1 MGVLLLSCPSCTSDH
16 QVSPWGAARTPPL
29 GAYVAPPDL
38 DAHLR
43 AIDVEAAELEL
54 ELEVELR
61 GALPRGGGEVVL
73 RGYAGTDALGRR
85 TSAVRAATPRGVVM
99 AAGPL
104 DSGRVERTQATRLVP
119 SLVPGA
125 APDAAELK
133 LGVFRSGTDIN
144 RDGAPDVVLS
154 NEAGDLEIWAVQ
166 PFGAARYTVE
176 LAVPPRFALDID
188 QDGILEL
195 AGRVPVKTGDPIAPE
210 LVDVAGFDG
219 GRYTH
224 RGSAA
229 RAFHAARAG
238 VDDAARAGADNRDHD
253 AARAGADNRGRD
265 AARAGTDD
273 RGRDGERQE
282 PPKDDAARLRRALE
296 RAWHALLAG
305 RPAKETLAALDREP
319 VPPDLQR
326 AFAAHRARVAS
337 AAAPDPA
344 SAPAREGPRRPG
356 DKPTRPQ
363 GASETPD
370 RR

>member
-1 MGVLLLSCPSCTSDH
+1 MGVLLSSCPSCASDH
-16 QVSPWGAARTPPL
+16 QVSPWGAARMPPL

-43 AIDVEAAELEL
+43 AIDVEAAELGI

-61 GALPRGGGEVVL
+61 GELPRGGGEVVL

-85 TSAVRAATPRGVVM
+85 TSAVRAATPRGVIM

-104 DSGRVERTQATRLVP
+104 DSRRVDRTQATRLVP

-125 APDAAELK
+125 APDAAEHQ
-133 LGVFRSGTDIN
+133 LGVFRSGTDLN
-144 RDGAPDVVLS
+144 RDGALDVVLS

-188 QDGILEL
+188 RDGILEL
-195 AGRVPVKTGDPIAPE
+195 AGRVPMKEGDPLAPE
-210 LVDVAGFDG
+210 LVDVAGFEG

-224 RGSAA
+224 RSSAA

-238 VDDAARAGADNRDHD
+238 TDDRGAARA
-253 AARAGADNRGRD
+253 AA
-265 AARAGTDD
+265 DD

-337 AAAPDPA
+337 VAAHDAA
-344 SAPAREGPRRPG
+344 SAPAREGPRGPG
-356 DKPTRPQ
+356 DGPTRPL

>member
-1 MGVLLLSCPSCTSDH
+1 MGVLLLSCPACTSDH

-104 DSGRVERTQATRLVP
+104 DSRRVDRTQATRLVP

-125 APDAAELK
+125 APDAAEPK
-133 LGVFRSGTDIN
+133 LGVFRSGTDLN

-154 NEAGDLEIWAVQ
+154 NEVGDLEIWAVQ

-195 AGRVPVKTGDPIAPE
+195 AGRVPVKAGDPIAPE

-238 VDDAARAGADNRDHD
+238 ADDAARAGA
-253 AARAGADNRGRD
+253 
-265 AARAGTDD
+265 DD

-282 PPKDDAARLRRALE
+282 PPKDDAARLRHALE

-319 VPPDLQR
+319 VPPDLQQ

-344 SAPAREGPRRPG
+344 GAPAREGPRRPG
-356 DKPTRPQ
+356 DRPTRPQ

>member
-16 QVSPWGAARTPPL
+16 QVSPWGAARTPRL

-43 AIDVEAAELEL
+43 ATDVEAAELEL

-85 TSAVRAATPRGVVM
+85 TSAVRAATPRGVIM

-104 DSGRVERTQATRLVP
+104 DSGRVDRTQATRLVP

-125 APDAAELK
+125 APDPAELE
-133 LGVFRSGTDIN
+133 LGVFRSGTDLN
-144 RDGAPDVVLS
+144 GDGAPDVVLS

-195 AGRVPVKTGDPIAPE
+195 AGRVPMKEGDPIAPE

-219 GRYTH
+219 DRYTH

-238 VDDAARAGADNRDHD
+238 A
-253 AARAGADNRGRD
+253 
-265 AARAGTDD
+265 DD
-273 RGRDGERQE
+273 RARDGERQE

-319 VPPDLQR
+319 VPPELQR

-344 SAPAREGPRRPG
+344 SAPAREGPRGPG
-356 DKPTRPQ
+356 DAPTRPQ

>member
-1 MGVLLLSCPSCTSDH
+1 MGVLLLSSPSCTSDH

-43 AIDVEAAELEL
+43 AIDVEAAELGL

-73 RGYAGTDALGRR
+73 RGYAGTDTLGRR
-85 TSAVRAATPRGVVM
+85 TSAVRAATPRGVIM

-104 DSGRVERTQATRLVP
+104 DSGRVDRSQATRLVP

-125 APDAAELK
+125 TPEGAEQ
-133 LGVFRSGTDIN
+133 LGVFRSGTDLN

-154 NEAGDLEIWAVQ
+154 NEAGELEIWAVQ
-166 PFGAARYTVE
+166 PFGTARYTVE

-195 AGRVPVKTGDPIAPE
+195 AGRAPVREGDPIAPE
-210 LVDVAGFDG
+210 LVDVAGFEGD
-219 GRYTH
+219 RYTN

-229 RAFHAARAG
+229 QAFHT
-238 VDDAARAGADNRDHD
+238 ARAGA
-253 AARAGADNRGRD
+253 
-265 AARAGTDD
+265 DD
-273 RGRDGERQE
+273 RGRDGKRQE
-282 PPKDDAARLRRALE
+282 APKDDAARVRRAIE
-296 RAWHALLAG
+296 QAWHALLAG
-305 RPAKETLAALDREP
+305 RPEKETLAALDREP
-319 VPPDLQR
+319 VPPALQP

-337 AAAPDPA
+337 VAAPPDA
-344 SAPAREGPRRPG
+344 AGAPTREGPRGPG
-356 DKPTRPQ
+356 GAPTRPQ